1 MTTYNTGNPVPSAD
15 ARDRYD
21 NSQTLDEV
29 VNGDSE
35 SYSSRTGKQVI
46 SLGGMNSRFNNA
58 QDARESAFN
67 LSQEE
72 KQEAFQSFLDGSG
85 WSSIGA
91 YGAGVVITSHTQTVD
106 YLGQPYSLKPSIP
119 ASLDAPYVTT
129 GAWATEGVNFK
140 LVGDNSLRQDLS
152 SPEGASKVHTIQIG
166 VGAESR
172 PSQDKMNDSVS
183 VLDYAGVDRTGL
195 TKSTGVKAAH
205 DYALSIGATLE
216 FEPGTY
222 YFDGWDD
229 TSNLPVSWVAKG
241 DVTLRIAATSL
252 HFSSVPTSLTLS
264 GTSLRDQLAVNVV
277 SSAGVNAGSIVF
289 LSANENVETVRNES
303 IKRWT
308 GLAKTVSA
316 GVITLDEP
324 LFFDFSASDTAS
336 AITVFNSP
344 RKAKLS
350 GFKFVSTIG
359 IVGTRCVTFTGI
371 KDCHGY
377 LEGCK
382 FSNEYV
388 GSIDT
393 SHDGYLVQASVNCK
407 AFGVSFD
414 GVRYG
419 AMHLTTRD
427 VVDDGITVKNSRH
440 GTYSAYWS
448 NRSVY
453 KNIVGVGNTATADS
467 HNALQTTIE
476 KLVTSGDLEI
486 SNNRSY
492 GGICR
497 NWKVTMATCPPSW
510 VGGLIVSNQ
519 AWVAAYFDRYAN
531 FYDVEISDV
540 EFVFSDGSTAGDGLG
555 LTVNGG
561 RDVLISSLKFGS
573 SPVGMSLS
581 GARPNS
587 CRRADVQ
594 KSNISISP
602 SFSNQRIRAPLS
614 QRSIVSG
621 DAAFDATYAGSVFN
635 ITPYPGVSSGS
646 ASRSAISRSGEIPL
660 KGNQAI
666 TTSFIVPIKVFDN
679 LGPFSSGLATAV
691 SINEIKFRVM
701 YSAASG
707 DRYDV
712 IRNAILTWKHKFS
725 GTPTLNFAAM
735 EAGAGSS
742 GQPGDGLTVAVS
754 GTPAIDGVSANGL
767 FNNVGVRFD
776 LLVTLPVAGDCRIFY
791 EYQGWEFDV

>member
-1 MTTYNTGNPVPSAD
+1 MSYDGFYSELSSRGTANDALNQIVTLKDKVVVLAAEAEVSAD
-15 ARDRYD
+15 RSENAAAIAEVKSTEAI
-21 NSQTLDEV
+21 NSAASALTSKESAEI
-29 VNGDSE
+29 SE
-35 SYSSRTGKQVI
+35 TNAGLSAQQAAIALVAT
-46 SLGGMNSRFNNA
+46 SRFCGV
-58 QDARESAFN
+58 SAIAP
-67 LSQEE
+67 STR
-72 KQEAFQSFLDGSG
+72 LDGSALQQADEWYNSVDNLYYT
-85 WSSIGA
+85 WSGTAWVALNSIAQQLKVRLESEEGSSMFGTIQKGIGA
-91 YGAGVVITSHTQTVD
+91 VRRDGRD
-106 YLGQPYSLKPSIP
+106 
-119 ASLDAPYVTT
+119 
-129 GAWATEGVNFK
+129 K
-140 LVGDNSLRQDLS
+140 L
-152 SPEGASKVHTIQIG
+152 
-166 VGAESR
+166 
-172 PSQDKMNDSVS
+172 NDSVS
-183 VLDYAGVDRTGL
+183 VLDYVGVDSTGL
-195 TKSTGVKAAH
+195 TKSTGVKVAH

-229 TSNLPVSWVAKG
+229 VSNLPVSWVAKG

-264 GTSLRDQLAVNVV
+264 GASLRDQPAVNVV
-277 SSAGVNAGSIVF
+277 SSAGVNAGAIVF

-388 GSIDT
+388 GPINT

-440 GTYSAYWS
+440 GTYSAYWA

-453 KNIVGVGNTATADS
+453 RNIVGSGNTATADS
-467 HNALQTTIE
+467 HNAIQTTIE
-476 KLVTSGDLEI
+476 KLVTSGDSEI

-492 GGICR
+492 GSICR

-519 AWVAAYFDRYAN
+519 AWVTAYFDRYAK

-540 EFVFSDGSTAGDGLG
+540 EFVFSDGSTAVDGIG
-555 LTVNGG
+555 LSVNGG
-561 RDVLISSLKFGS
+561 RDVFVNSLQFGS
-573 SPVGMSLS
+573 TAVGISLS

-587 CRRADVQ
+587 CRRADIQ
-594 KSNISISP
+594 KSNISVSP
-602 SFSNQRIRAPLS
+602 AFTNQRIRAPIS
-614 QRSIVSG
+614 QQSSASG
-621 DAAFDATYAGSVFN
+621 DASFDAVYSGSVFN
-635 ITPYPGVSSGS
+635 ITPYPGISSGS
-646 ASRSAISRSGEIPL
+646 AGRSSILRSGEIPL
-660 KGNQAI
+660 KGNI
-666 TTSFIVPIKVFDN
+666 ETTTSFTVPLKVFDN

-691 SINEIKFRVM
+691 SVNEIKFRVM

-707 DRYDV
+707 DRFDV
-712 IRNAILTWKHKFS
+712 IRNAVLTWKHKFN
-725 GTPTLNFAAM
+725 GTPTLKFAVM

-742 GQPGDGLTVAVS
+742 GQPGDGLTVAVT
-754 GTPAIDGVSANGL
+754 GTPVIDGVTANGL

-776 LLVTLPVAGDCRIFY
+776 LLVTLPVVGDCRIFY
-791 EYQGWEFDV
+791 EYQGWEFDS